1 MVDLVLGD
9 DNAEPKYRG
18 NFVWVMTKFIPL
30 SLYCVYAHAISM
42 CGSGGNNVFSTMK
55 VAPPKRPF
63 LSNLIDTLRASL
75 VAPSKGFGSRRTLG
89 LP

>member
-18 NFVWVMTKFIPL
+18 NFVWVTTEFIPL
-30 SLYCVYAHAISM
+30 TLYCAYACAISM
-42 CGSGGNNVFSTMK
+42 CGSGGNDVLSVVK

-63 LSNLIDTLRASL
+63 LSNLIDTLRASP
-75 VAPSKGFGSRRTLG
+75 VVPSKGFGSRLTLG